1 MDLEEKFRLARTM
14 KANVMHQSGT
24 ETAHS
29 LTKRPRRSRSAG
41 YLDLFRNSDFS
52 KCLPRNSPVIQY
64 VDFFAGCG
72 GMSYGFH
79 QGEVATDKVRNV
91 GAFDI
96 DEHANNTYAQNYGVV
111 PSTLNLECAT
121 ENQITKVM
129 ASNGYDSGHPLIVIG
144 CAPCQ
149 GFSSHRK
156 KDSRLDKRNSLVGR
170 FGEIAV
176 ALNAD
181 MIIMENVP
189 DLLASKHEHHFKEFY
204 DIIKRAG
211 YHVTVKIVNMAEF
224 GVPQARFRTLVLAS
238 KLFVPSLPPNTFSN
252 GTFTTVR
259 DAISHLPSL
268 KAGET
273 CPIDPLHVTSKHRT
287 ETVEILKQ
295 VPSDGGSR
303 PYGIGPKCL
312 DRVSGFYDVYGRLSW
327 DKPSIT
333 ITARCRTPSCGRF
346 AHPEQHRGLSV
357 REASLLQGFPPDFKF
372 IGPFDDKFKQIG
384 NAVPPLF
391 SLQLAKHIFG
401 LLNGLTQPLACEDTS
416 TGKPFKSF
424 STLIAHVKSKR

>member
-1 MDLEEKFRLARTM
+1 MILEETPRLARAKENKVM
-14 KANVMHQSGT
+14 PPANT
-24 ETAHS
+24 DAATS
-29 LTKRPRRSRSAG
+29 LGKRPRQKKSAR
-41 YLDLFRNSDFS
+41 YLDQFKDSDFS
-52 KCLPRNSPVIQY
+52 KCVPPDSPSIQY

-79 QGEVATDKVRNV
+79 RAEMATDRVRNV

-96 DEHANNTYAQNYGVV
+96 NEHANKTYTENYGVV
-111 PSTLNLECAT
+111 PSTLNLENAT
-121 ENQITKVM
+121 LNQIAKVM
-129 ASNGYDSGHPLIVIG
+129 ASNGYDAKEPLIVIG

-156 KDSRLDKRNSLVGR
+156 KDSRKDERNSLVGR
-170 FGEIAV
+170 FAEIAV
-176 ALNAD
+176 GLKAD
-181 MIIMENVP
+181 IIVMENVP
-189 DLLASKHEHHFKEFY
+189 DLLAAKHEHHFKEFY
-204 DIIKRAG
+204 DTVKIAG
-211 YHVTVKIVNMAEF
+211 YHVTVKIVNMAEY

-238 KLFVPSLPPNTFSN
+238 KLFVPSLPPKTFSK
-252 GTFTTVR
+252 GAFTTVR

-273 CPIDPLHVTSKHRT
+273 CSKDALHVTSKHRV

-303 PYGIGPKCL
+303 PVGVGPKCL
-312 DRVSGFYDVYGRLSW
+312 DRVTGFYDVYGRLSW

-391 SLQLAKHIFG
+391 SLQLAKHLLG
-401 LLNGLTQPLACEDTS
+401 LLNGVSEPLECEDAL

-424 STLIAHVKSKR
+424 SSLIAHVKNK